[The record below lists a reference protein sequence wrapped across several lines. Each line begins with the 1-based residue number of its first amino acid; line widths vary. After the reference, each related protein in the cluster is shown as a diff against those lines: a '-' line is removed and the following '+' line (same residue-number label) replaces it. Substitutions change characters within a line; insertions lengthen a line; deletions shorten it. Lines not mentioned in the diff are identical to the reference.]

1 MRRTFE
7 LVAAAGIAALLTI
20 GYLVYAGRILG
31 PAEYADFSA
40 ALSVIYFFAAALSP
54 IAPTLARIAARRAA
68 RGEEATIASLR
79 RAVVGRLILGCGVI
93 VLIASA
99 AAPALA
105 RWLNFRTAAP
115 LIAAFV
121 AGLLFAILSAER
133 GVLQGLMLFRS
144 YNANVILEALIRA
157 AGAVFVLRAASPSA
171 AAALISY
178 VAGLAIAEVVI
189 AGTFRRRWREGGSAR
204 TDWNEVRSLAGP
216 LFLLMVAAA
225 AFQNLDMLAV
235 KRWLPA
241 DDAGRYGAAMTI
253 ARSFGVIFVPL
264 YVLAGPLLSTAR
276 ERGERVIRPAVR
288 LALLYVAICLPA
300 LLALAL
306 WPETLIGWLFGP
318 GFTGLGYAVVVLSG
332 IMVLIHTSLLLVQIS
347 ITFEDFRFLAIY
359 LMAVTLEV
367 AGLALFHNKVSEI
380 LMVVWVTQV
389 LVLFAVSC
397 RIILKRRS
405 WES

>member
-189 AGTFRRRWREGGSAR
+189 AA
-204 TDWNEVRSLAGP
+204 P
-216 LFLLMVAAA
+216 
-225 AFQNLDMLAV
+225 
-235 KRWLPA
+235 
-241 DDAGRYGAAMTI
+241 
-253 ARSFGVIFVPL
+253 
-264 YVLAGPLLSTAR
+264 
-276 ERGERVIRPAVR
+276 
-288 LALLYVAICLPA
+288 
-300 LLALAL
+300 
-306 WPETLIGWLFGP
+306 
-318 GFTGLGYAVVVLSG
+318 
-332 IMVLIHTSLLLVQIS
+332 
-347 ITFEDFRFLAIY
+347 
-359 LMAVTLEV
+359 
-367 AGLALFHNKVSEI
+367 
-380 LMVVWVTQV
+380 
-389 LVLFAVSC
+389 
-397 RIILKRRS
+397 
-405 WES
+405 